1 MFKGI
6 FAVAAAASVSLLG
19 VTAAATAQAAP
30 HARPAGHLHGVRVIN
45 LHRAYEARLSHV
57 KPGKISGVVY
67 PRGYQPKAANAAAS
81 CTEPACPMTWHNGPV
96 QHTPHVYL
104 LFWGPNW
111 QTDPGQEASATYL
124 KNFFSGLGV
133 QPNDNWSTITSPY
146 ADTTGESAFS
156 GTVLVGAFNDT
167 STPPLHA
174 SNAQIGAEAD
184 TFATNQGITDL
195 NDAQIVVAT
204 QSGTCP
210 KGFIGAGCPTST
222 TIPPYCAYHSFSNEP
237 YINLPYLIEAGM
249 KCGVDAVNPAPGGN
263 NDGWSIVGGGEYAGT
278 ITDPFGD
285 GWFDPGDSLSGGE
298 IGGKC
303 AGIAAGANGGPF
315 NLTLST
321 DTFAV

>member
-204 QSGTCP
+204 QSRTCP

-222 TIPPYCAYHSFSNEP
+222 TPYCAYHSLSNEP
-237 YINLPYLIEAGM
+237 YINLPYLLDAGAT
-249 KCGVDAVNPAPGGN
+249 CGKDFVNPAPGGD
-263 NDGWSIVGGGEYAGT
+263 NDGWSLIGGALYADT
-278 ITDPFGD
+278 ITDPLGNA
-285 GWFDPGDSLSGGE
+285 WFDQSNGTE
-298 IGGKC
+298 IGDKC
-303 AGIAAGANGGPF
+303 FGISPGSPGGAFNLPLGAN
-315 NLTLST
+315 S
-321 DTFAV
+321 FAV